1 MKSQKRGGGAGG
13 GFKKGT
19 LYNQYLNKSCYFQNK
34 QGTFLNPK
42 SEETFIQETMLYI
55 NLDLF
60 QQTQILVIITSLA
73 KIIPWFNLKE
83 LINYQDLGLVI
94 LLVVSYLI
102 GYIFRNKKSYHLQRL
117 AIMIVIFFELIT
129 IEFMLLYKN
138 LVDIE
143 IWQILGQI
151 GIIIQNTVTITTPL
165 QCFGLTL
172 LQNSI
177 FQAMILCREKEQ
189 FDCARKQMPYQSY
202 CNINNL
208 YETTLYEFFYSSSN
222 LMCSYTLLTVTICY
236 MINRIMRRYWIF
248 INSFQKSDKSNSYL
262 SLKNMTTFFIID
274 QHMQIVFYNEKG
286 QNFIRSCEEVNERIT
301 NLSQLFKSKEQ
312 QSISAARDK
321 KFQSKG
327 IIIQEK
333 VQEVIQQDKEIELE
347 VWLDES
353 LGKGINLNNQTNQT
367 EESVYEQIETVGL
380 QQTENY
386 QKVYYK
392 LLMGPIMWKNS
403 KMIQIILEKQPK
415 VSEMVQI
422 NEYYYDLLFK
432 NSSDNI
438 SQLERDYLKWY
449 NMVSLNV
456 IKNDD
461 LKELSKCIYE
471 YHQQYIYLYFIRKL
485 NNEFHKIEQKN
496 LNEFNIKANI
506 IQAVEIILVKKLHL
520 ANQIKVQ
527 FEGSFPS
534 HEVIADDIL
543 FHHMMV
549 SILDLI
555 IQPVEEKHEQ
565 KQQIDSLTF
574 KNSPKLGGDGQVPRN
589 AAEPVYK
596 KFDFKIDCKL
606 KQIRRN
612 EIFDLLFIFEFHC
625 LPETERLLQKV
636 FNKVRNID
644 ANDFIN
650 PSDLLNQGKDYV
662 NLFLI
667 FLQLKRYD
675 SEFEL
680 EKKQYHDIIISD
692 AHRDSND
699 EHQGDI
705 ESNPKCKNDQNIY
718 LLSISLSVQPVSMQ
732 TFPGKYC
739 NSNESTISMRLGS
752 TITKTMTQK
761 NNLKNTIRCPAPLNL
776 SFARDPK
783 INLQKNMFLW
793 QYHDEKEA
801 KKTIRKVK
809 NKTTQ
814 QLNNKMFPGAQQQ
827 SRINKIPTNKEIDS
841 SQLLSLSQ
849 SNIPSIH
856 QGSNS
861 QPSINKSQITNQSSG
876 NNLQP
881 IKKESDDMTIC
892 INSQISC
899 SQSSSSGIP
908 QIPISNP
915 SSIYHKDHRDSIK
928 KQSDLFNLQKLG
940 AQSPKA
946 VSLNSNIH
954 KQGRRR
960 TSIIGAQLQ
969 SKCFTDEIIVSSAN
983 KVRSLSRQVSQ
994 KIQEENNTSE
1004 EEEKKD
1010 LFLSDNKQAGN
1021 QHQQKISSSY
1031 RKIPD
1036 NTPLML
1042 NSSKS
1047 YSQNNNQSSSKKG
1060 QNGQS
1065 LVSPLDSKTGN
1076 SKQNQNQDRLINP
1089 IKAFLLKEDNIQVTE
1104 YKSENLILE
1113 KKKNIEEDEQQQEE
1127 INEKQQQ
1134 INMVF
1139 KQIQETLKLY
1149 KHLFIQDTSLVIKQI
1164 ISHSKLLQGQEIN
1177 VIQQMKD
1184 LRNSPYLFNSS
1195 SQTATP
1201 ITNYGAGGDESDNS
1215 QSNTQ
1220 QRRKINRNN
1229 AKMRKNTSILEKLSG
1244 VNPQS
1249 TSYQLRKSFK
1259 MKIIQQQFTDSPQ
1272 LESQGLHG
1280 DSNPPSRVSRELDT
1294 ILTNTPSQSQMTTS
1308 IMNIKM
1314 MESSINQTLQKETVE
1329 QNFDCIQSADDES
1342 RHDNYQI
1349 EAIERKRAST
1359 YDIPFTYQS
1368 YQNSEEIHSYL
1379 LPKQINE
1386 SRAKTH
1392 RRQWLTDDVWRKQ
1405 HYSRSKNILVYT
1417 NNSQIVSQLKQISQV
1432 SKGFQDCKHVR
1443 IIMSLIKE
1451 YQQMIESCNIFL
1463 FILIDFQEQLD
1474 KAENILQQT
1483 AAPIRECEERMGVPK
1498 TYIIGY
1504 VDFKN
1509 QAEFLSKNFDK
1520 IDFWVNHQESDLS
1533 NTITEYVNQ
1542 IKKKEFD

>member
-1 MKSQKRGGGAGG
+1 MKSQRRGGGGASA

-19 LYNQYLNKSCYFQNK
+19 LYNQYLNKSCYFQDK
-34 QGTFLNPK
+34 YGKFLNPK
-42 SEETFIQETMLYI
+42 SEETFIQETMFYI

-60 QQTQILVIITSLA
+60 QQTIWDQYYY
-73 KIIPWFNLKE
+73 WQC
-83 LINYQDLGLVI
+83 LIQW
-94 LLVVSYLI
+94 
-102 GYIFRNKKSYHLQRL
+102 
-117 AIMIVIFFELIT
+117 
-129 IEFMLLYKN
+129 FMLLDKN

-143 IWQILGQI
+143 LWQIFGQI
-151 GIIIQNTVTITTPL
+151 GIIIQNTIIITTPL
-165 QCFGLTL
+165 QCLALTFF
-172 LQNSI
+172 QNSI
-177 FQAMILCREKEQ
+177 LQAMILCREKEQ

-208 YETTLYEFFYSSSN
+208 YETTLFEFFYSSSN
-222 LMCSYTLLTVTICY
+222 LICSYTLLTITICY
-236 MINRIMRRYWIF
+236 IINRIMRRYWIF

-286 QNFIRSCEEVNERIT
+286 QHFIRSCEEVNERIT
-301 NLSQLFKSKEQ
+301 NLSQLFKNKEQ
-312 QSISAARDK
+312 QSTSAANAARDK

-327 IIIQEK
+327 VIIQEK

-353 LGKGINLNNQTNQT
+353 LGKGINLNNQSNQT

-392 LLMGPIMWKNS
+392 LLMGPIMWKSS

-520 ANQIKVQ
+520 VNQIKVQ

-555 IQPVEEKHEQ
+555 IQPIEEKHEQ
-565 KQQIDSLTF
+565 KNIDSLTF
-574 KNSPKLGGDGQVPRN
+574 KNSPKLGQDGQVPRN

-596 KFDFKIDCKL
+596 KQDFKIDCKL

-636 FNKVRNID
+636 FKKVRNID

-675 SEFEL
+675 GEFDL

-692 AHRDSND
+692 AHHDSND

-705 ESNPKCKNDQNIY
+705 ESNPKSKNDQNIY

-732 TFPGKYC
+732 TFPGKYSS
-739 NSNESTISMRLGS
+739 SNESTLSMRLG
-752 TITKTMTQK
+752 TTMTKAMTQK

-809 NKTTQ
+809 TKA
-814 QLNNKMFPGAQQQ
+814 LHNKMFSGAQQQ

-841 SQLLSLSQ
+841 SQQLSLSQ
-849 SNIPSIH
+849 SNIPSSQ
-856 QGSNS
+856 QGVNS
-861 QPSINKSQITNQSSG
+861 QPSINKPQITNQSSG

-881 IKKESDDMTIC
+881 IKKESDDTIC

-899 SQSSSSGIP
+899 NSGSSSGIP

-928 KQSDLFNLQKLG
+928 KSSDLFNLQKMG

-946 VSLNSNIH
+946 MPLNSNIH

-960 TSIIGAQLQ
+960 TSIIGAQPQ
-969 SKCFTDEIIVSSAN
+969 SKQFTDEIIVGSTN

-994 KIQEENNTSE
+994 RIQEENNTSE

-1010 LFLSDNKQAGN
+1010 LFLSDNKQASS
-1021 QHQQKISSSY
+1021 QYQQKTSSSY

-1036 NTPLML
+1036 STPPVL

-1065 LVSPLDSKTGN
+1065 LISPLEVKTGN
-1076 SKQNQNQDRLINP
+1076 NIKNQDRLINP

-1104 YKSENLILE
+1104 FKSENLILE
-1113 KKKNIEEDEQQQEE
+1113 KKKNIEEEEEEEHEQ
-1127 INEKQQQ
+1127 IDEKQQKIQ
-1134 INMVF
+1134 MVC

-1149 KHLFIQDTSLVIKQI
+1149 KPLFIQDTSLVIKQI
-1164 ISHSKLLQGQEIN
+1164 ISHSKLLSGQDIN

-1184 LRNSPYLFNSS
+1184 LRNSPYLFHSQSS
-1195 SQTATP
+1195 AATP
-1201 ITNYGAGGDESDNS
+1201 GNNHGAGGDESDNS

-1244 VNPQS
+1244 VNPSS
-1249 TSYQLRKSFK
+1249 TGYQLRKSFK
-1259 MKIIQQQFTDSPQ
+1259 MKMQLQQFTDSPQ

-1280 DSNPPSRVSRELDT
+1280 DSNAPSRVSREFDT
-1294 ILTNTPSQSQMTTS
+1294 VLTNTPSQTQMTTS
-1308 IMNIKM
+1308 VMNTKM
-1314 MESSINQTLQKETVE
+1314 MESSINQTLQKEAVE

-1342 RHDNYQI
+1342 RHENYQI
-1349 EAIERKRAST
+1349 EAVERKRAST
-1359 YDIPFTYQS
+1359 YDIPFTYTY
-1368 YQNSEEIHSYL
+1368 YQNNDEIHSYL

-1392 RRQWLTDDVWRKQ
+1392 RRQWLTDDVWRK
-1405 HYSRSKNILVYT
+1405 
-1417 NNSQIVSQLKQISQV
+1417 
-1432 SKGFQDCKHVR
+1432 
-1443 IIMSLIKE
+1443 
-1451 YQQMIESCNIFL
+1451 
-1463 FILIDFQEQLD
+1463 QEQLD

-1533 NTITEYVNQ
+1533 STITEYVNQ

>member
-1 MKSQKRGGGAGG
+1 MRSQKRGGSGTGG
-13 GFKKGT
+13 GYKKGS
-19 LYNQYLNKSCYFQNK
+19 LYNQYLNKSCYFQNNYGK
-34 QGTFLNPK
+34 FLNPK
-42 SEETFIQETMLYI
+42 SEETFIQETMFYI

-73 KIIPWFNLKE
+73 KIIPWFHLKE
-83 LINYQDLGLVI
+83 LINYQDLGLI
-94 LLVVSYLI
+94 LLLVVSYSI
-102 GYIFRNKKSYHLQRL
+102 GHIFRNKKSYHLQRL
-117 AIMIVIFFELIT
+117 VIMIVIFLELIT
-129 IEFMLLYKN
+129 IEFMLLDKN

-143 IWQILGQI
+143 LWQIFGQI
-151 GIIIQNTVTITTPL
+151 GIIIQNTIIIATPL

-177 FQAMILCREKEQ
+177 LQTMILCRDKEQ
-189 FDCARKQMPYQSY
+189 FDCARKQIPYQSY
-202 CNINNL
+202 CNISNL
-208 YETTLYEFFYSSSN
+208 QETTLYEFIYSSSN
-222 LMCSYTLLTVTICY
+222 LICSYTLLTVTICY
-236 MINRIMRRYWIF
+236 IINRIMRRYWIF

-262 SLKNMTTFFIID
+262 SLKNMTTFFIVD

-286 QNFIRSCEEVNERIT
+286 QNFIRNCGEANERIT
-301 NLSQLFKSKEQ
+301 NLGQLFKNKEQ
-312 QSISAARDK
+312 QSINAARDNK
-321 KFQSKG
+321 LQSKG
-327 IIIQEK
+327 VIIQEK

-347 VWLDES
+347 VWLDEC
-353 LGKGINLNNQTNQT
+353 LGIGAHQINQTNQT

-403 KMIQIILEKQPK
+403 KMIQIILEKQSK

-432 NSSDNI
+432 NSQDNI

-520 ANQIKVQ
+520 VNQIKVQ

-565 KQQIDSLTF
+565 KQIDSLTF
-574 KNSPKLGGDGQVPRN
+574 KNSPKLGGDGQLPRN
-589 AAEPVYK
+589 AAELVYK

-606 KQIRRN
+606 KQIKN
-612 EIFDLLFIFEFHC
+612 NVIYDLLFIFEFHC
-625 LPETERLLQKV
+625 LPDTERLIQKV
-636 FNKVRNID
+636 FKKVRNID
-644 ANDFIN
+644 ANAFIN
-650 PSDLLNQGKDYV
+650 PSDLLNQGRDYV

-675 SEFEL
+675 AEFEL

-692 AHRDSND
+692 AHCDSND
-699 EHQGDI
+699 EHKPDI
-705 ESNPKCKNDQNIY
+705 ESNPRSKNDQNIY
-718 LLSISLSVQPVSMQ
+718 LLSISFSVQPVSMQ
-732 TFPGKYC
+732 TFPGKYS
-739 NSNESTISMRLGS
+739 NSNESTMSMRLGT
-752 TITKTMTQK
+752 TITKTNTQK

-814 QLNNKMFPGAQQQ
+814 QINNKMFSGAQP

-841 SQLLSLSQ
+841 QQQLSLSQ
-849 SNIPSIH
+849 SNIPSSQ
-856 QGSNS
+856 QGANS

-881 IKKESDDMTIC
+881 IKKESDDISLCM
-892 INSQISC
+892 NSQISC
-899 SQSSSSGIP
+899 SQGSSSGIP

-928 KQSDLFNLQKLG
+928 KQSDLFNMQKLG

-946 VSLNSNIH
+946 IPLNSNIH

-960 TSIIGAQLQ
+960 TSIIGAQPQ
-969 SKCFTDEIIVSSAN
+969 SKQFTDEIIVSSAN

-1010 LFLSDNKQAGN
+1010 LFLSDNKQMSN
-1021 QHQQKISSSY
+1021 QYQQKTSSSY

-1036 NTPLML
+1036 STTPVL

-1060 QNGQS
+1060 QNGLS
-1065 LVSPLDSKTGN
+1065 LVSPLESKTGN
-1076 SKQNQNQDRLINP
+1076 NNKNQNQDKLINP

-1104 YKSENLILE
+1104 FKSENLILE
-1113 KKKNIEEDEQQQEE
+1113 KKKDIEEEEEEQDE
-1127 INEKQQQ
+1127 INEKQQKIQ
-1134 INMVF
+1134 MVC

-1149 KHLFIQDTSLVIKQI
+1149 KPLFIQDTSLVIKQI

-1184 LRNSPYLFNSS
+1184 LRNSPYLLY
-1195 SQTATP
+1195 SQSTTATP
-1201 ITNYGAGGDESDNS
+1201 MTNYGAGGDESDNS

-1244 VNPQS
+1244 VNPSS
-1249 TSYQLRKSFK
+1249 TGYQLRKSFK
-1259 MKIIQQQFTDSPQ
+1259 MKMIQQQFTDSPQ

-1280 DSNPPSRVSRELDT
+1280 DSNAPSRVSREFDT
-1294 ILTNTPSQSQMTTS
+1294 ILTNTPSQTQMVTS
-1308 IMNIKM
+1308 VMNTKM
-1314 MESSINQTLQKETVE
+1314 MESSINQTLQKENLE
-1329 QNFDCIQSADDES
+1329 HNFDCIQSADDES
-1342 RHDNYQI
+1342 RHENYQT

-1359 YDIPFTYQS
+1359 YDIPFTFTS

-1509 QAEFLSKNFDK
+1509 QAEFLNKNFDK

-1533 NTITEYVNQ
+1533 STITEYVNQ
-1542 IKKKEFD
+1542 IKKTEFD